1 MSGSVPVITIDG
13 PTASGKGTIAER
25 VARALGFRYLDSGA
39 LYRLVAWR
47 ALERGIDT
55 SDEAAVARLAASMEP
70 EFSNG
75 RIELDGHDVTD
86 AIRREEVSRTASQVA
101 VHPRVRQALLELQR
115 SRREAPGLV
124 ADGRDMGTV
133 VFPDASLKVYLTAS
147 VDARADRRYKQLIE
161 KGFPANIAVLSQE
174 LRARDQRDS
183 ERTASPLKP
192 AEDAYQLDS
201 SALTI
206 EEVAAQVL
214 DWYAKRDEG

>member
-1 MSGSVPVITIDG
+1 MSAPVPVITIDG

-47 ALERGIDT
+47 ALEGGAST
-55 SDEAAVARLAASMEP
+55 GDEAALASLAASMEP
-70 EFSNG
+70 DFTDG
-75 RIELDGHDVTD
+75 RIGLDGRDVTD
-86 AIRREEVSRTASQVA
+86 AIRREEVSRTASQIA
-101 VHPRVRQALLELQR
+101 VHPKVRRALLDLQR
-115 SRREAPGLV
+115 SRRRAPGLV

-133 VFPDASLKVYLTAS
+133 VFPDATLKVYLTAT
-147 VDARADRRYKQLIE
+147 VEARAQRRHKQLID
-161 KGFPANIAVLSQE
+161 KGFPANIDVLSQE

-201 SALTI
+201 SELTI
-206 EEVAAQVL
+206 EEVVAQVL

>member
-1 MSGSVPVITIDG
+1 MKAAVPVIAIDG

-25 VARALGFRYLDSGA
+25 VARDLGFRYLDSGA

-47 ALERGIDT
+47 ALERGVDT
-55 SDEAAVARLAASMEP
+55 GDESALAALATSMDP
-70 EFSNG
+70 DFANG
-75 RIELDGHDVTD
+75 RIALDGRDVTD
-86 AIRREEVSRTASQVA
+86 AIRGEDVSRAASQVA
-101 VHPRVRQALLELQR
+101 VHPRVRQALLDLQR
-115 SRREAPGLV
+115 SRRQLPGLV

-133 VFPDASLKVYLTAS
+133 VFPDAALKVYLTAS
-147 VDARADRRYKQLIE
+147 VEARAQRRHNQLIE
-161 KGFPANIAVLSQE
+161 KGFPANIDTLSQE

-201 SALTI
+201 SGLAI
-206 EEVAAQVL
+206 EEVVAQVL